1 MAALLA
7 LVSSVM
13 WGVGDFVGGLA
24 SRRATALQVLMVT
37 TPVGWLL
44 VLPVAVLLG
53 GDAAGSMVPGLAA
66 GVFGSLGIL
75 ALYAALTLGPMGVLS
90 PVSAVLGAA
99 IPVVVGL
106 AIGERPGPLAYV
118 GMLLAAAAI
127 VTVGLEP
134 QAPTDDARHQRV
146 TPKALTLAILAGV
159 GIGLFFA
166 IISFAPDDGGLWP
179 VVWARGMSVVV
190 IGSIGLVLFARTRG
204 RMIPTGAQ
212 VLWLAALAGALD
224 VAANAVYVLAL
235 QVPDGLL
242 SVVAVL
248 GSLYP
253 AATVLLA
260 RFVLAE
266 RLRPLQKVGM
276 VLALVAS
283 ALLAFGA

>member
-1 MAALLA
+1 
-7 LVSSVM
+7 
-13 WGVGDFVGGLA
+13 
-24 SRRATALQVLMVT
+24 
-37 TPVGWLL
+37 
-44 VLPVAVLLG
+44 
-53 GDAAGSMVPGLAA
+53 
-66 GVFGSLGIL
+66 
-75 ALYAALTLGPMGVLS
+75 
-90 PVSAVLGAA
+90 
-99 IPVVVGL
+99 VVGL

-118 GMLLAAAAI
+118 GMLLAAVAI

-134 QAPTDDARHQRV
+134 TAPTDDSQHQRV

-179 VVWARGMSVVV
+179 VVWARGMSMVV
-190 IGSIGLVLFARTRG
+190 IGAIGLVLFLRTRG
-204 RMIPTGAQ
+204 RPIPRGAG
-212 VLWLAALAGALD
+212 VLWLAVAAGALD
-224 VAANAVYVLAL
+224 VAANAAYVLAL

-276 VLALVAS
+276 VTALVAS
-283 ALLAFGA
+283 ALLALGS